1 MTFLTAM
8 EQAFINDGATS
19 AEALAADEAKQ
30 NANLIEK
37 INDKLELVSDQIARE
52 CLEERLQA
60 APQLPNRQV
69 RRFALEHTLLDIETK
84 LAFQNLPN

>member
-30 NANLIEK
+30 NANLMKK
-37 INDKLELVSDQIARE
+37 INNKLELVSDQIAHE

-60 APQLPNRQV
+60 VPQLPNRQA
-69 RRFALEHTLLDIETK
+69 RRFALEHILQDIETK
-84 LAFQNLPN
+84 LSFQNLHN